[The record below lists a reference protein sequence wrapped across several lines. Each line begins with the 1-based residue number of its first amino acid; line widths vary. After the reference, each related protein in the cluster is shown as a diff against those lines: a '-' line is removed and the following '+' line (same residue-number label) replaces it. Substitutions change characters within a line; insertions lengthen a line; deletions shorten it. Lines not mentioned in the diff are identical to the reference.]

1 MGIYVVWATA
11 IIFGIGRITP
21 ESYLGLVTMHGTF
34 MVLVGRTWGRQNAFG
49 NFFLPLQIGANR
61 MAFPGLN
68 MAAFWLAFV
77 SFLIMLTA
85 FFAQG
90 GAPISGWTHYA
101 PLSAIAS
108 AGPGQGLGLDL
119 WLISIAIFC
128 IASGIAAVNFIVT
141 TIKLRAPGMT
151 WMRLPLPCWAWF
163 VTAFLI
169 LSAFSVLLAAAV
181 MLFLEPQ
188 YVTKLFEP
196 SGVMIRGHIIQ
207 HQGAAPVLLQ
217 DLL

>member
-1 MGIYVVWATA
+1 
-11 IIFGIGRITP
+11 
-21 ESYLGLVTMHGTF
+21 
-34 MVLVGRTWGRQNAFG
+34 
-49 NFFLPLQIGANR
+49 

-119 WLISIAIFC
+119 WLISIPIFC

-181 MLFLEPQ
+181 MLFMDLP
-188 YVTKLFEP
+188 YGPTFFVPLALLLSVP
-196 SGVMIRGHIIQ
+196 SIPH
-207 HQGAAPVLLQ
+207 PP
-217 DLL
+217 